1 MRIQRRWVQVEKHGP
16 QIEGLP
22 FFEGFH
28 GAGKAIVDV
37 RRFEKWLE
45 ASQGVELMSPE
56 DEADRAKAYDE
67 MERGNAIDLREAMK
81 EW

>member
-1 MRIQRRWVQVEKHGP
+1 MEKHDP
-16 QIEGLP
+16 HIEGLP

-28 GAGKAIVDV
+28 GTGKAIVDV
-37 RRFEKWLE
+37 KRFERWLE
-45 ASQGVELMSPE
+45 EAQGVELMSPE

-67 MERGNAIDLREAMK
+67 MKRGKALDLREAMK

>member
-1 MRIQRRWVQVEKHGP
+1 MEKNNLP
-16 QIEGLP
+16 IEELP

-37 RRFEKWLE
+37 KKFEQWLE
-45 ASQGVELMSPE
+45 EAQAIEMMSPQDEE
-56 DEADRAKAYDE
+56 DRKKAYDE
-67 MERGNAIDLREAMK
+67 LEKGKALDLREAMK

>member
-1 MRIQRRWVQVEKHGP
+1 MMEKHSAP
-16 QIEGLP
+16 IEGLP
-22 FFEGFH
+22 FFEGFQ

-37 RRFEKWLE
+37 KRFEQWLE
-45 ASQGVELMSPE
+45 ESQGIELMSSE

-67 MERGNAIDLREAMK
+67 LSKGKALDLREAIK